1 MKRRGR
7 TFAWSSV
14 GLCLVVLVIGV
25 WTFYD
30 VLRATWHAR
39 GLDSTDV
46 AEVISA
52 AEKLAEIG
60 SAQSIPHILEALKK
74 SRRSREAR
82 PVSDSMGEIGPVLEG
97 ALTSIVAKSG
107 RASVSRLVEGLQD
120 DDWHIRELSA
130 ALLGELGP
138 EGEVAVP
145 ALKNALTDESRAVRW
160 RARLALD
167 GIEEPVRVYRRGAR
181 RTEPSSTAPR
191 RQHQTE

>member
-7 TFAWSSV
+7 IFAWSSV

-120 DDWHIRELSA
+120 DDW
-130 ALLGELGP
+130 
-138 EGEVAVP
+138 
-145 ALKNALTDESRAVRW
+145 
-160 RARLALD
+160 
-167 GIEEPVRVYRRGAR
+167 
-181 RTEPSSTAPR
+181 
-191 RQHQTE
+191 Q